1 VGWRGHFS
9 GMTGPVVIRV
19 ATAADA
25 ALLARMG
32 EETFRDTFTAD
43 NTPAD
48 MEAYVAAAFGVAQQA
63 AELADANT
71 RILIAEIGGEAVG
84 YVRLIT
90 GPAPACVAA
99 ARPMEISRFY
109 ARAKWIGRGVG
120 AALMTRALHHAHADG
135 RDVAWLG
142 VWERNL
148 RATAFYERWGFRA
161 VGEQVFVLGSDPQR
175 DLVMVRGVS

>member
-1 VGWRGHFS
+1 
-9 GMTGPVVIRV
+9 MTGAVVIRV
-19 ATAADA
+19 ATLADA

-32 EETFRDTFTAD
+32 EETFRDTFAAD

-48 MEAYVAAAFGVAQQA
+48 MEAYVAAAFGEAQQA
-63 AELADANT
+63 AELADPHT
-71 RILIAEIGGEAVG
+71 RVLIAEIGGEAVG

-90 GPAPACVAA
+90 GPAPARVAA
-99 ARPMEISRFY
+99 QRPMEISRFY
-109 ARAKWIGRGVG
+109 ARTTWIGRGVG
-120 AALMTRALHHAHADG
+120 AALMTRALHEAQANGCDA
-135 RDVAWLG
+135 AWLG

-148 RATAFYERWGFRA
+148 RAIAFYERWGFRA